1 MRDRTIHLDPP
12 MFSWLN
18 ILSRIGLHPRD
29 VFHRVRPSG
38 RFGNLGGR
46 QPVGFSFAIRLRFLY
61 TVRMTQERRRTN
73 TIGYWAIF
81 AACQGLWGVAL
92 LLAANVHGT
101 SVVTEIISWLQLV
114 GWLLLLPSALLT
126 AKLTSLEIPTAAI
139 YLLRVAANLIVWY
152 VIGTKLRV
160 SSRPK

>member
-1 MRDRTIHLDPP
+1 MRRKA
-12 MFSWLN
+12 FR
-18 ILSRIGLHPRD
+18 SRGCVRKTAFVELHGGGG
-29 VFHRVRPSG
+29 VRPAQVSEQPTS
-38 RFGNLGGR
+38 RPLIGNGAQNCPNG
-46 QPVGFSFAIRLRFLY
+46 Y

-101 SVVTEIISWLQLV
+101 NVVMEISSWLLLV
-114 GWLLLLPSALLT
+114 GWLLLLPGALLT
-126 AKLTSLEIPTAAI
+126 AKLTTLVIPTVAI